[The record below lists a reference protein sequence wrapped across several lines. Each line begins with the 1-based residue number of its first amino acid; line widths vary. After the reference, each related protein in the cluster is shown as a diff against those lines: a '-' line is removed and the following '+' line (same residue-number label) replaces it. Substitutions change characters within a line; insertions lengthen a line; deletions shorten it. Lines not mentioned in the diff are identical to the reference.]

1 MFFVGTVRCR
11 AQLPVAEVAVLTL
24 VVVELLIGVAVLEEL
39 VHGAEHVAA
48 PTPALAPPGVA
59 RVLFERGCLL
69 TAAVCGPRL
78 LVSPA
83 ALAPSTQLR
92 KANES
97 QVAVAAGLL
106 VHQHDTLLE
115 GTREASVGPVVVAD
129 GLQLPECLDVVDGL
143 VQTLLLLVGVGVGGV
158 PEHRRVRRTVLLEL
172 PLEDRNMALIQRS
185 STATIP
191 PPTLSAQ
198 LLLCLPSGE
207 TNQTAVLDTRVH
219 CLGSSPCEID
229 CLYIVLF
236 VYSRIL

>member
-1 MFFVGTVRCR
+1 MCV
-11 AQLPVAEVAVLTL
+11 QLPGAEVVVAVLAL

-39 VHGAEHVAA
+39 VHRAEHVAA
-48 PTPALAPPGVA
+48 PTLTLASPGVA
-59 RVLFERGCLL
+59 RVILDGGCLL
-69 TAAVCGPRL
+69 TAAVRSPRL

-92 KANES
+92 KADES

-106 VHQHDTLLE
+106 VHQQDALLE
-115 GTREASVGPVVVAD
+115 GTREASVRPVVVAD

-158 PEHRRVRRTVLLEL
+158 PEDRRAGRTVLLEL
-172 PLEDRNMALIQRS
+172 PLEDRNVALIQRS

-198 LLLCLPSGE
+198 LLLSLPSGA
-207 TNQTAVLDTRVH
+207 TNQATILGTRVH
-219 CLGSSPCEID
+219 CVVS
-229 CLYIVLF
+229 VLL
-236 VYSRIL
+236 SL